1 MKKLTL
7 AVLISTFC
15 FSASMLA
22 EEQESVDR
30 VDESERL
37 TVTWVNPKEFTD
49 VKPSG
54 GIASRFRDRT
64 MENLHEYL
72 DDLASD
78 LPAGQKLTMK
88 VTDLD
93 LAGRVWPGARE
104 YRLIKSIEIPRMD
117 FSYQLVDADGTIL
130 KSGTEELKDM
140 SFMSNVSRTT
150 SNDSLKYEKTMLKD
164 WFRKEFKQEL
174 LASNH

>member
-7 AVLISTFC
+7 AVLISTIC
-15 FSASMLA
+15 LNVPVMA
-22 EEQESVDR
+22 EEQEKVDR
-30 VDESERL
+30 IDESDHI
-37 TVTWVNPKEFTD
+37 TVTWVNPKDFTD

-72 DDLASD
+72 DKLAKD
-78 LPAGQKLTMK
+78 LPEGQKLSMT
-88 VTDLD
+88 VTDID

-104 YRLIKSIEIPRMD
+104 YRVIKELEIPRMD
-117 FSYQLVDADGTIL
+117 FSYQLVDADGTVL
-130 KSGTEELKDM
+130 KSSTVELKDM
-140 SFMSNVSRTT
+140 SFMNNISR
-150 SNDSLKYEKTMLKD
+150 SFHNDPLKYEKHMLRD

-174 LASNH
+174 LASNR